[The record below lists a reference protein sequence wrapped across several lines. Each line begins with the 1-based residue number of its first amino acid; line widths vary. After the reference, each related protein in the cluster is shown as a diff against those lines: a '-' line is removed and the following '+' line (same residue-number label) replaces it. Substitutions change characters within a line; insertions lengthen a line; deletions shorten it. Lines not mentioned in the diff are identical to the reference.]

1 MRILQIN
8 TSIARSSVGRLIEL
22 LGHEIIRQ
30 GDEVAIAHG
39 HRYGGPTGLPH
50 IPIGHIADEY
60 IHALQARL
68 CDSDGLGSVR
78 ATRNLLREI
87 DTFSPDIIHLH
98 NLHGYYLNYRLLTDY
113 IARHNIPTVITLH
126 DLWLLTGHCSHPV
139 DGCEKW
145 KYGCHACSGKSVY
158 PASLTDASER
168 NHAAKI
174 HAIAQIPDLH
184 VTAVSQWVADMARQ
198 SLLLKRRPLEI
209 SVIHNGID
217 TGIFRPLAS
226 DIRIRYG
233 IGDRHLIL
241 GCALPFNTRKGF
253 EDFIKLRTLLS
264 GQYAIAL
271 VGVNH
276 RQARQ
281 LTRNGI
287 IAIGSVESDM
297 ELAQWYSEAD
307 VFANP
312 TYYEALSCTNIEA
325 QACGTPV
332 VTYQTGGC
340 PETVCAST
348 GMTVERGDVPA
359 MAKAIEQVCDAG
371 KASYTESCRRRA
383 VEMFDYT
390 TFTSKYLNLYSR
402 ILGDNII

>member
-8 TSIARSSVGRLIEL
+8 TSINRSSVGRLIEL
-22 LGHEIIRQ
+22 LGHGIIRH

-39 HRYGGPTGLPH
+39 HRYEGPTELPH

-78 ATRNLLREI
+78 ATKNLLRKI
-87 DTFSPDIIHLH
+87 DAFSPDIIHLH
-98 NLHGYYLNYRLLTDY
+98 NLHGYYLNYKLLTDY
-113 IARHNIPTVITLH
+113 IARHKISTVVTLH

-145 KYGCHACSGKSVY
+145 KSGCHTCPGKSVY
-158 PASLTDASER
+158 PASLTDASAR

-174 HAIAQIPDLH
+174 HAITQIPDIHLI
-184 VTAVSQWVADMARQ
+184 TVSHWVADMARQ
-198 SLLLKRRPLEI
+198 SLLLKRRPMEI

-217 TGIFRPLAS
+217 TEIFRPLTS

-241 GCALPFNTRKGF
+241 GCALPFSTRKGF
-253 EDFIKLRTLLS
+253 DDFLKLRTLLPE
-264 GQYAIAL
+264 QYAIAL

-287 IAIGSVESDM
+287 IAIRPVESGM

-312 TYYEALSCTNIEA
+312 TYYDALPCTNIEA

-332 VTYQTGGC
+332 VTYHTGGC
-340 PETVCAST
+340 PETICPST
-348 GMTVERGDVPA
+348 GLTVDRGDVPA
-359 MAKAIEQVCDAG
+359 MAKTIERMCEAG

-390 TFTSKYLNLYSR
+390 TFTAKYLNLYSA
-402 ILGDNII
+402 IWNNKH